1 MRKNIFLRKKWWV
14 ICFVILAL
22 LFSWT
27 TCGYCAKIKS
37 FSADQVSIDP
47 SGKALNVG
55 KLYMTPD
62 KIRMDMQSPKDEG
75 NMIMIFR
82 RDLKVHWMLN
92 PKDKKYFER
101 PINEEEMKKAL
112 NQSVSQHEEILGT
125 ETVNG
130 FKCRKKRIETT
141 VSFMG
146 IKRKSH
152 STIWV
157 SNKLEMPIR
166 TKSKDGDITELRN
179 IKPGRQSARLFKIP
193 DGYQKIASII
203 ELYGGHP
210 AGEKAEGSDQGSTD
224 SKEKGSFFK
233 LPKNLSEKLPKGIK
247 WPFGDKKEAGTE

>member
-1 MRKNIFLRKKWWV
+1 
-14 ICFVILAL
+14 
-22 LFSWT
+22 
-27 TCGYCAKIKS
+27 
-37 FSADQVSIDP
+37 
-47 SGKALNVG
+47 
-55 KLYMTPD
+55 
-62 KIRMDMQSPKDEG
+62 
-75 NMIMIFR
+75 MIMIFR
-82 RDLKVHWMLN
+82 KDLNIHWMLN

-130 FKCRKKRIETT
+130 FKCRKKSIETT

-146 IKRKSH
+146 FKRKSH
-152 STIWV
+152 ATIWV

-193 DGYQKIASII
+193 DGYQKVSSII
-203 ELYGGHP
+203 ALYGNLP
-210 AGEKAEGSDQGSTD
+210 AGEKAEGSD
-224 SKEKGSFFK
+224 KESLF
-233 LPKNLSEKLPKGIK
+233 KLPKGIK

>member
-1 MRKNIFLRKKWWV
+1 MRKNIFLRKKRGV
-14 ICFVILAL
+14 ICFVILAI

-47 SGKALNVG
+47 SGKELNVG

-82 RDLKVHWMLN
+82 KDRNVHWMLN

-101 PINEEEMKKAL
+101 LLNEEEMKKAL
-112 NQSVSQHEEILGT
+112 NQSVSQNEEILGT

-130 FKCRKKRIETT
+130 FKCLKKRIETT

-166 TKSKDGDITELRN
+166 TKSKDGHITELRN
-179 IKPGRQSARLFKIP
+179 IKPCYQTARLFKIP
-193 DGYQKIASII
+193 DGYQKVPSII
-203 ELYGGHP
+203 ELYGNP
-210 AGEKAEGSDQGSTD
+210 SAGEKAGESDQGSAD
-224 SKEKGSFFK
+224 SKDKGSFFK
-233 LPKNLSEKLPKGIK
+233 LPKSLSEKLPKGIK
-247 WPFGDKKEAGTE
+247 WPFGDKKEAGTK